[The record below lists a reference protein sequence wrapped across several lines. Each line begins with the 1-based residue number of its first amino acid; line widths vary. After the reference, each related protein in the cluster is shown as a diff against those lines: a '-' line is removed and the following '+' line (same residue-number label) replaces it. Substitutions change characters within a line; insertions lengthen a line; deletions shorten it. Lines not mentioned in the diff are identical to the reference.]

1 MAMPNAKQP
10 PVEPPDD
17 ISPVELARLSV
28 ERFIGKGVIIEPPQ
42 QPAGV
47 LAWRA
52 GAFVT
57 LRTSD
62 GQLRGCIG
70 TTEPAQATVAE
81 EIIHN
86 AIRAATHDPRFAAV
100 NYEEL
105 SDLVYGV
112 DVLSAAEPAG
122 GPEDLDP
129 VQFGVIVEALD
140 GQRRAL
146 LLPNIEGIETVEQQ
160 WRAVHLKAGISIGE
174 RVRVERFT
182 VTRFGKE

>member
-1 MAMPNAKQP
+1 MSNAKPTTNQA
-10 PVEPPDD
+10 PDD

-28 ERFIGKGVIIEPPQ
+28 ERFIGSGVVIDPPQ
-42 QPAGV
+42 RPTGV
-47 LAWRA
+47 LAGRA

-70 TTEPAQATVAE
+70 TSEPARATVAE
-81 EIIHN
+81 EIVHN
-86 AIRAATHDPRFAAV
+86 AIRAATHDPRFEAV
-100 NYEEL
+100 KAEEL

-112 DVLSAAEPAG
+112 DVLSSVEPAS

-129 VQFGVIVEALD
+129 YKFGVIVETLD

-146 LLPNIEGIETVEQQ
+146 LLPQIEGIETVEQQ
-160 WRAVHLKAGISIGE
+160 WRAVHQKAGITIGE
-174 RVRVERFT
+174 PLRVERFT
-182 VTRFGKE
+182 VTRFGKD